1 MNRYLKIRYLF
12 DRLIALLVLP
22 LCIPILMIISL
33 IQFFVFGEIIF
44 VQQRSGLNGRVFTLF
59 KFISMQYDEEKTEE
73 ERIPAWG
80 RWMRRTGLDEL
91 PQLLNIISGEM
102 AFIGP
107 RPLLAEYNALYNL
120 QQKERL
126 NIKPGITGYA
136 QATHRND
143 TTWKQRFEHDLY
155 YVKHASLWL
164 DLKILT
170 KSFLHILRGS
180 PSIIMNKFEGN
191 RD

>member
-1 MNRYLKIRYLF
+1 MNQYLKIRYLF
-12 DRLIALLVLP
+12 DRLFALLLLP

-44 VQQRSGLNGRVFTLF
+44 VQQRSGLHGKVFTLF
-59 KFISMQYDEEKTEE
+59 KFISMNEDEEKTEE
-73 ERIPAWG
+73 ERTPAWG

-107 RPLLAEYNALYNL
+107 RPLLPEYNSKYSL

-143 TTWKQRFEHDLY
+143 TTWKQRFEHDVY
-155 YVKHASLWL
+155 YVKHASLVL
-164 DLKILT
+164 DLEIIFKSILQIF
-170 KSFLHILRGS
+170 KGS
-180 PSIIMNKFEGN
+180 PSKIMNPFEGN
-191 RD
+191 ND

>member
-12 DRLIALLVLP
+12 DRVIALLLLP

-44 VQQRSGLNGRVFTLF
+44 VQHRSGLNGRVFTLF
-59 KFISMQYDEEKTEE
+59 KFISMYDDDEKSEED
-73 ERIPAWG
+73 RIPAWG

-107 RPLLAEYNALYNL
+107 RPLLTEYNSLYNL

-126 NIKPGITGYA
+126 NIKPGLTGFA

-143 TTWKQRFEHDLY
+143 TTWKQRFEHDVY

-170 KSFLHILRGS
+170 KSFLNILSGS
-180 PSIIMNKFEGN
+180 PSIIMNRFEGN
-191 RD
+191 KD

>member
-1 MNRYLKIRYLF
+1 MNRYLKIRYVF
-12 DRLIALLVLP
+12 DRLIALLLLP

-33 IQFFVFGEIIF
+33 IQFFVFGEIVF
-44 VQQRSGLNGRVFTLF
+44 VQQRSGLHGKVFTLF
-59 KFISMQYDEEKTEE
+59 KFISMFDDEAKSEE

-107 RPLLAEYNALYNL
+107 RPLLTEYNSLYNL

-126 NIKPGITGYA
+126 NVKPGLTGYA
-136 QATHRND
+136 QATYRND
-143 TTWKQRFEHDLY
+143 TTWNQRFEHDVY
-155 YVKHASLWL
+155 YVKHASIML
-164 DLKILT
+164 DLKIFG
-170 KSFLHILRGS
+170 KSIVHILKGS
-180 PSIIMNKFEGN
+180 PSIIMNRFEGN
-191 RD
+191 

>member
-1 MNRYLKIRYLF
+1 MN
-12 DRLIALLVLP
+12 
-22 LCIPILMIISL
+22 
-33 IQFFVFGEIIF
+33 E
-44 VQQRSGLNGRVFTLF
+44 
-59 KFISMQYDEEKTEE
+59 DEEKTEE
-73 ERIPAWG
+73 ERTPAWG

-107 RPLLAEYNALYNL
+107 RPLLPEYNSKYSL

-143 TTWKQRFEHDLY
+143 TTWKQRFEHDVY
-155 YVKHASLWL
+155 YVKHASLGL
-164 DLKILT
+164 DLVILYQSALQIFF
-170 KSFLHILRGS
+170 KSKEQIIL
-180 PSIIMNKFEGN
+180 PKFNGDDELN
-191 RD
+191 

>member
-44 VQQRSGLNGRVFTLF
+44 VQQRSGLNGKVFTLF

>member
-1 MNRYLKIRYLF
+1 
-12 DRLIALLVLP
+12 
-22 LCIPILMIISL
+22 MIISL

-59 KFISMQYDEEKTEE
+59 KFISMHDDEEKTEE
-73 ERIPAWG
+73 ERIPVWG

-143 TTWKQRFEHDLY
+143 TTWKQRFEHDVY

-164 DLKILT
+164 DLKILI
-170 KSFLHILRGS
+170 KSFLRILRGS